1 MMIKYCL
8 DEQKSI
14 NNKTLTSIEYIC
26 RRCNRSLSNRNKETS
41 FLSYIRRELTAMVAN
56 GELEQTYGENVAVCR
71 IGSMLG
77 FEIKPKFYAY
87 LGNGGFCKLT
97 DNAFDKITHIDF
109 KCSTVNAFRIYAY
122 IRSGIS
128 ENVGS
133 PHGFY
138 KSIDNI
144 YDDLGFANR
153 NVIDDTLNKFVENG
167 LFKKTTPIIEGL
179 PEYVPNIYV
188 LPDDNADNNIKS
200 IIKVIKETM
209 EDNIYESDN
218 N

>member
-41 FLSYIRRELTAMVAN
+41 FLSYIRRELTTMVAN
-56 GELEQTYGENVAVCR
+56 GELEQTYGENITVCR
-71 IGSMLG
+71 NSSMLG

-97 DNAFDKITHIDF
+97 DDVFDKITHIDF

-153 NVIDDTLNKFVENG
+153 NVIDNTLNKFVENG
-167 LFKKTTPIIEGL
+167 LFKRATPIIEGL

-188 LPDDNADNNIKS
+188 LPDDNAESNIKG
-200 IIKVIKETM
+200 ITKILKE
-209 EDNIYESDN
+209 NIGGLTCEN
-218 N
+218 NKN